1 MDETLS
7 DKPKNTT
14 ERKVCKLK
22 EKLASI
28 QTLKDQ
34 QKNGK
39 SLEKNQIAK
48 IEREEEIKRELQNLE
63 AQKAKQDAALVD

>member
-1 MDETLS
+1 M
-7 DKPKNTT
+7 
-14 ERKVCKLK
+14 CKLK

-39 SLEKNQIAK
+39 PLEKNQIAK
-48 IEREEEIKRELQNLE
+48 IEREEQIKLELQNLE
-63 AQKAKQDAALVD
+63 AQNPS